1 MKLIPPAFAIMALTA
16 WLVISEPSANSKD
29 SAVGILVATTPC
41 GKMIRPLHNIPQ
53 QIECALVE
61 WKLTLYEDPI
71 THKPTTYKLS
81 SVNRFTVEVT
91 NRYSEPGVKY
101 ETEGK
106 WAIVRGAKTNPN
118 SIVYRLDPDKP
129 KISIDFLKLSDNLF
143 HLLDHDGK
151 LMVGNP
157 FWSYT
162 FTQVEN

>member
-1 MKLIPPAFAIMALTA
+1 MKQISPAFAIMALTA
-16 WLVISEPSANSKD
+16 WLVIADPLSNPKD

-41 GKMIRPLHNIPQ
+41 GKMIRPLNNIPQ
-53 QIECALVE
+53 QVECALVE
-61 WKLTLYEDPI
+61 WKLTLYENPI
-71 THKPTTYKLS
+71 THKPTIYKLS

-106 WAIVRGAKTNPN
+106 WAIVRGSTNPN
-118 SIVYRLDPDKP
+118 SIIYRLDPGKP

-143 HLLDHDGK
+143 HVLDHDGN

-162 FTQVEN
+162 FSRPEN